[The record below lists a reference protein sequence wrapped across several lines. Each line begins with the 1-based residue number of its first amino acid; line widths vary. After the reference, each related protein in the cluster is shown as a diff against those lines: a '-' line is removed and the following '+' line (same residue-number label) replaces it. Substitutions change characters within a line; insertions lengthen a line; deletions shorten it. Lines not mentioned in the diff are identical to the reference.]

1 MGRPSKSR
9 ALGLWANGVPVGQ
22 WVLPAQGPT
31 ELRYDPRWMASGA
44 GRPLSLSLPFGV
56 DDRPIKG
63 AAVENYFDNLLPD
76 SASIRKRLAARF
88 LRAESD
94 RAFDLLAAVGRDCVG
109 VLQLLP
115 DGEEPVGHDQI
126 QGDVLDEA
134 RVEAHLIRSAGG
146 DGRLWDEGDDL
157 RISLAGAQEKTA
169 LLHWN
174 GQWLRPR
181 GATPTTHI
189 LKLPLGLVGNRQADF
204 HTSVDNEWLCLEVL
218 RAYGLPVPRASLL
231 RFGSQRVLA
240 VERFD
245 RRIDSSGRWLLRLP
259 QEDFCQVHALPS
271 HRKYEADGGPGI
283 VEMCSILK
291 QSVQAEQDIANVLRA
306 QILFW
311 LLVAP
316 DGHAKNFSLQI
327 LPRGRFRL
335 TPFYDVMS
343 AYPVLGKGPNQW
355 SWHEVKLAMAVRSKN
370 KHYLF
375 KSVLRRHF
383 NAMARQCGL
392 DSAEPLI
399 QDLLARTPGVIDS
412 VAQRLPDIFHVPVA
426 TAILQGLKEAAQ
438 RLERMP
444 PE

>member
-9 ALGLWANGVPVGQ
+9 VLGLWANGVRVGQ
-22 WVLPAQGPT
+22 WVLPAQGPM
-31 ELRYDPRWMASGA
+31 ELRYDPHWMASQA

-63 AAVENYFDNLLPD
+63 SAVENYFDNLLPD
-76 SASIRKRLAARF
+76 SSTIRKRLAARF
-88 LRAESD
+88 RAESD
-94 RAFDLLAAVGRDCVG
+94 QAFDLLAAVGRDCVG
-109 VLQLLP
+109 VLQILP
-115 DGEEPVGHDQI
+115 EGEEPLGYDRI
-126 QGDVLDEA
+126 EGDVLDDA
-134 RVEAHLIRSAGG
+134 QVEAHLLRAAGG
-146 DGRLWDEGDDL
+146 DGRLRDEADDL

-169 LLHWN
+169 LLHWG
-174 GQWLRPR
+174 GQWLRPK

-204 HTSVDNEWLCLEVL
+204 HTSVDNEWLCLEIL
-218 RAYGLPVPRASLL
+218 RAYGLPAPGASLL
-231 RFGSQRVLA
+231 RFGQQRVLA

-245 RRIDSSGRWLLRLP
+245 RQPHSSGQWLLRLP
-259 QEDFCQVHALPS
+259 QEDFCQVYGLPS
-271 HRKYEADGGPGI
+271 HRKYEADGGPGV
-283 VEMCSILK
+283 VELCSILK
-291 QSVQAEQDIANVLRA
+291 QSVQAEQDIANVLRV

-370 KHYLF
+370 KHYAF
-375 KSVLRRHF
+375 RNVQRRHF
-383 NAMARQCGL
+383 NAMARLCGL

-399 QDLLARTPGVIDS
+399 EDLLARTPGVIES
-412 VAQRLPDIFHVPVA
+412 VGGRLPDLFHEPVA
-426 TAILQGLKEAAQ
+426 AAILQGLKDAAE
-438 RLERMP
+438 RLARMP
-444 PE
+444 AQ